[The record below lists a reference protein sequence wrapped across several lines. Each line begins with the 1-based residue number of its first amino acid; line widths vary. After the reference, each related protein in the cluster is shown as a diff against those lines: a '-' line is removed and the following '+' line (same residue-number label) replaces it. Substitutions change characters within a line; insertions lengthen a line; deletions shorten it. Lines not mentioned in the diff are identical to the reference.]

1 MITTEVESL
10 NYTELMGTLM
20 DSVSRGQFVFLNTRK
35 LDELP
40 TSGLRMHL
48 LELVPKLLLTRK
60 NTALRGKLM
69 LECKHLYS
77 RMLMQVQLSVH

>member
-1 MITTEVESL
+1 MITREVESL
-10 NYTELMGTLM
+10 NYTKLMGTLM

-48 LELVPKLLLTRK
+48 IELVPKLLLTRK
-60 NTALRGKLM
+60 NTALRGELM

>member
-1 MITTEVESL
+1 
-10 NYTELMGTLM
+10 M

-48 LELVPKLLLTRK
+48 IELVPKLLLTRK
-60 NTALRGKLM
+60 NTALRGELM